1 MTATGRKHHLAQ
13 TVPDGRRLRPEA
25 VVPLNGLSCVIPVI
39 NAARDESTILSWPL
53 ASTLS
58 ANVIVFILQRAEV
71 SGTCC
76 LRFIDPFGDTTFNR
90 GQATVLLQELAGIRP
105 KLEDRERAL
114 VDCIIRIAE
123 QTERKVHLYLKF
135 IGD

>member
-1 MTATGRKHHLAQ
+1 MISACSHCGESMGINVELQ
-13 TVPDGRRLRPEA
+13 TERGE
-25 VVPLNGLSCVIPVI
+25 
-39 NAARDESTILSWPL
+39 
-53 ASTLS
+53 TLQVCADPHS
-58 ANVIVFILQRAEV
+58 LLPRILQRAEV

-114 VDCIIRIAE
+114 VDCIISIAE
-123 QTERKVHLYLKF
+123 QAERKVHLYLKF